1 MTKILSHIK
10 IRRTIKK
17 ATIIFSL
24 LIFFAA
30 CDPGRLYDESRGIS
44 ENGWH
49 KDSLAEFIINVTDTT
64 QLYNFYITVRN
75 NDNYTYRNL
84 YLFLNTRLPNSNLTR
99 DTIELVLA
107 DVNGKWLGKG
117 FGAIKDNQIPVR
129 NNLIFPIK
137 GEYIFGIEQA
147 MREETLVGLVD
158 IGIRV
163 EQAK

>member
-1 MTKILSHIK
+1 MTKMLRHLK
-10 IRRTIKK
+10 IHPALKN
-17 ATIIFSL
+17 ATLVFSL
-24 LIFFAA
+24 VILFTA
-30 CDPGRLYDESRGIS
+30 CDPGRLYDESEGIP

-49 KDSLAEFIINVTDTT
+49 KDSIAEFIIQVDDTT

-84 YLFLNTRLPNSNLTR
+84 YIFLNTRFPNGHTTR

-117 FGAIKDNQIPVR
+117 FGAIKDNQIQVR
-129 NNLIFPIK
+129 KNLIFPLM
-137 GEYIFGIEQA
+137 GEYVFGIEQA
-147 MREETLVGLVD
+147 MRKKSLVGLVD

>member
-1 MTKILSHIK
+1 
-10 IRRTIKK
+10 
-17 ATIIFSL
+17 
-24 LIFFAA
+24 
-30 CDPGRLYDESRGIS
+30 
-44 ENGWH
+44 
-49 KDSLAEFIINVTDTT
+49 
-64 QLYNFYITVRN
+64 
-75 NDNYTYRNL
+75 L